1 MPQKLRLWDKDIFGE
16 EGRHVA
22 AFIGERFY
30 DQTLLRLGGNARQAK
45 KELNYRLDVGA
56 SVVVCDYLS
65 PTGQSRMSSSEE

>member
-1 MPQKLRLWDKDIFGE
+1 MPQKLRLWDKDVFGE

-22 AFIGERFY
+22 AFIGEQFY

-56 SVVVCDYLS
+56 SYEYFFQNQRYRI
-65 PTGQSRMSSSEE
+65 GIRR